1 VFVYINNTAEP
12 RTLDW
17 NHYREFV
24 EGPVKGTDILTGE
37 EMTLQDGV
45 SILPKSALIVEF
57 PRRTEVSD

>member
-1 VFVYINNTAEP
+1 MYINNTSEP

-24 EGPVKGTDILTGE
+24 SGPVKGTDILTGE

-45 SILPKSALIVEF
+45 SVLPKSALIVEF
-57 PRRTEVSD
+57 SRNQQNTK